1 MISKLASAIGYPER
15 VADGSPVYAFRVDGW
30 ELIAETM
37 GNRLVLKRYLD
48 VDYGDLPLFASYVA
62 GRLLR
67 EEAVLAWD
75 DKSQKALLWREI
87 PPNANSSEMKN
98 AFEEFADSC
107 EWWMQ
112 RVLDIHAPKSLFPD
126 VLIRP

>member
-15 VADGSPVYAFRVDGW
+15 VADGSPVYAFRVEGW

-87 PPNANSSEMKN
+87 PPNANPSEMKN

>member
-75 DKSQKALLWREI
+75 DNAQKAVLWREI
-87 PPNANSSEMKN
+87 PPNADHPMMKD
-98 AFEEFADSC
+98 AFEDFADSC
-107 EWWMQ
+107 DWWVQ
-112 RVLDIHAPKSLFPD
+112 RVMEIDAPKSVFPD
-126 VLIRP
+126 IMIRP

>member
-1 MISKLASAIGYPER
+1 MISKLASAIGYPEK
-15 VADGSPVYAFRVDGW
+15 VANGATVYAFCVDGW
-30 ELIAETM
+30 EICAEKI
-37 GNRLVLKRYLD
+37 GNRIVLKRPLEVACD
-48 VDYGDLPLFASYVA
+48 DLPLFASYAA

-75 DKSQKALLWREI
+75 DKAQQAVLWREI
-87 PPNANSSEMKN
+87 PPDAPPSAMKE

-112 RVLDIHAPKSLFPD
+112 RVSDVHAPASVFPD